1 MRAGPHLYF
10 VDDNDYDGAVSSNG
24 SSKSMTSSMDGDG
37 ESGDEFDVGSMAM
50 EERFRLLTQGDRNL
64 AANASSMVRKFQP
77 RRRSRV
83 TSTGS
88 LVTSTGGSLWDEIT
102 NNVQQQEPYEQPIPP
117 SRHNNA
123 TDGSNS
129 RRQQISL
136 RRRTKTRSLDPRMMR
151 DYRPTFLS

>member
-10 VDDNDYDGAVSSNG
+10 VDDNEDDGATSSNG

-50 EERFRLLTQGDRNL
+50 EERFRLLTQGDMNL
-64 AANASSMVRKFQP
+64 AANAMVRKFQP

-88 LVTSTGGSLWDEIT
+88 LVTSNGGSLWDEIT
-102 NNVQQQEPYEQPIPP
+102 NNVQQQDPYEQPIPP
-117 SRHNNA
+117 SRHNSA